1 MALLC
6 RYLLEGY
13 SWRDSKDLVS
23 KNDTTKDIWD
33 RIQNANL
40 NNGGYVLD
48 VMHTAFHFLDKDNA
62 LKLSLQFAGPANYC
76 PVIVGII
83 NSIIKK

>member
-40 NNGGYVLD
+40 AVVC
-48 VMHTAFHFLDKDNA
+48 VM
-62 LKLSLQFAGPANYC
+62 
-76 PVIVGII
+76 
-83 NSIIKK
+83 